1 MAPGASDAG
10 AWALDLDGVVWLA
23 DEVIP
28 GAPEAIER
36 IRAAGHRVAFLTNN
50 SSQPV
55 AFYLDKLASMGVPAA
70 PEEMITSAQA
80 AARLVSAGQVALLCG
95 GPGVEEALSARGV
108 SVVSEGQADVVVVGW
123 HTDFDYERLTIA
135 TNAVLAGARLIGTN
149 DDPTY
154 PTPGGVLPGGGAI
167 LAAVAYASGV
177 VPVVAGK
184 PNAAMA
190 ELVGERVGEVGVVV
204 GDRPSTDG
212 LMARALGAR
221 FALVLSGVSAE
232 PSVDPA
238 PDVVGADL
246 GEVVALLVP
255 GRGDFLTT

>member
-1 MAPGASDAG
+1 MAHGDADAK

-28 GAPEAIER
+28 GAPEAIAR
-36 IRAAGHRVAFLTNN
+36 IRAAGHPVVFLTNN

-55 AFYLDKLASMGVPAA
+55 DFYVGKLRSMGVSAV
-70 PEEMITSAQA
+70 PEEMVTSAQA
-80 AARLVSAGQVALLCG
+80 AARLVSPGQVALLCA
-95 GPGVEEALSARGV
+95 GPGVEEALVARGV
-108 SVVSEGQADVVVVGW
+108 SVVRQGGADVVVVGW
-123 HTDFDYERLTIA
+123 HTDFDYDRLTVA
-135 TNAVLAGARLIGTN
+135 TTAVLGGARLIGTN

-190 ELVGERVGEVGVVV
+190 ELVGERVGAVSVLV

-221 FALVLSGVSAE
+221 FALVLSGVSAA
-232 PSVDPA
+232 PSADPA
-238 PDVVGADL
+238 ADVVGADL
-246 GEVVALLVP
+246 HEVVALLVP
-255 GRGDFLTT
+255 GGGDFVAT